1 MKQLNKVIEAL
12 DYLLDV
18 HYKFTLNH
26 AKCFLY
32 IAAHRDEI
40 IETRDLVKELKMTQ
54 SSLNRSLRS
63 LAKRSYIHEEGF
75 GLLEINTSPADERQ
89 RVVTLSQAGLEIAMK
104 MEEKIYGKS

>member
-1 MKQLNKVIEAL
+1 MKQLNKVLEAL

-32 IAAHRDEI
+32 IAANRDEI
-40 IETRDLVKELKMTQ
+40 IETRVLVEKLKMTQ

-75 GLLEINTSPADERQ
+75 GLLDINTSPVDERQ
-89 RVVTLSQAGLEIAMK
+89 RIVTLSAKGLEIAMK
-104 MEEKIYGKS
+104 MESKIHGK